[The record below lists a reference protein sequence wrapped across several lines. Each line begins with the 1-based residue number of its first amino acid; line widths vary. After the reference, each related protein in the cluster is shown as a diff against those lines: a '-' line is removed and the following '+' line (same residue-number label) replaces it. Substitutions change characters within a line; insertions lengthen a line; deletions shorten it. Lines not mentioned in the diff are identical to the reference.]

1 MEAFYR
7 THKYLV
13 EHINAPL
20 RRYLNDEIDWSAR
33 LIGIKGTRGVGKTSF
48 LLQYA
53 KDNYG
58 ASNRHC
64 LYVNLNNFYFQAH
77 TLVEFA
83 GRFVEDGG
91 QVLLIDQVFK
101 MPDWSLQLR
110 QCYDKYPSLQIIFTG
125 SSVMRLKEENP
136 EIGGIVKSYN
146 LRGLSFREYIA
157 VQTGE
162 YFPAYSLEE
171 IISNHELIV
180 RQILTRVSP
189 SVHFKNYLHH
199 GFYPFFLEKR
209 NYSENLLK
217 TMSMMIEVDIL
228 LIKQIELK
236 YLTRIKKLFYELAI
250 NTGKAPNISKLALD
264 VETSRATV
272 MNYIKNL
279 ADARLINILHPV
291 DEQYPKKPTKIT
303 LHNSNLLYAIY
314 PINVETQEVMD
325 TFAIN
330 SLWKDHK
337 VSQPAHDKHYI
348 IDGNLKARIIDA
360 KKLSKTRMDPN
371 TVYFRYNSEVGAGNQ
386 IPIWLLGFLY

>member
-13 EHINAPL
+13 EHVNAPL

-33 LIGIKGTRGVGKTSF
+33 LIGIKGTRGVGKTTF

-58 ASNRHC
+58 PSNRHC
-64 LYVNLNNFYFQAH
+64 LYVNLNNFYFQGH

-101 MPDWSLQLR
+101 MPDWSKQLR
-110 QCYDKYPSLQIIFTG
+110 QCYDIYKNLQIIFTG

-162 YFPAYSLEE
+162 YFPAYTLKD
-171 IISNHELIV
+171 IIENHELIV
-180 RQILTRVSP
+180 RQVLTRVSP

-228 LIKQIELK
+228 VIKQIELK
-236 YLTRIKKLFYELAI
+236 YLTRIKKLFYELAT
-250 NTGKAPNISKLALD
+250 NASKTPNISKLALD

-314 PINVETQEVMD
+314 PINVEPQEVME

-348 IDGNLKARIIDA
+348 IDGAVKARVIDS
-360 KKLSKTRMDPN
+360 KKMPKVRIDSN
-371 TVYFRYNSEVGAGNQ
+371 TLYFRYNSEVGAGNQ